1 MKRRA
6 SGILLHITSLPSSY
20 GIGDLGPEA
29 YRFADF
35 LEASGQTLWQILPLN
50 PTDVVLGNSPYQ
62 SISAFASNPWILS
75 PEWLVKEGVLSAG
88 DLRSLPPIPQSK
100 VDYGA
105 VVQQRQNLFKIV
117 HEAFRGKQ
125 VSVDLERF
133 CSKNAGWLDDYAFF
147 VALRARFDG
156 ALWRE
161 WPEPFRDRHPGALDE
176 AKADLRDRIER
187 EKMLQYLFSIQWRG
201 LREYCNRKGILI
213 FGDLP
218 IYVNYDSADVW
229 AHPHLFKLDNE
240 KRPYVVA
247 GVPPDY
253 FSETGQLWGNPMY
266 DWDVMRKEGFSWWVR
281 RMERAFDLYDMVRI
295 DHFRGLVG
303 CWEVPAN
310 HETAMNGRWVEVP
323 AEEFFLTL
331 LKRFPYAPLVAED
344 LGVITPDVREI
355 MHRFGFPGMKL
366 LIFAFGDNLAKN
378 PYVPHNLPV
387 NALVYTGTHDNNT
400 VKGWFEREA
409 KPEDKRRLFSYL
421 GREIAADQI
430 HWELIRLAM
439 MSVANIAIFPVQD
452 LLGLGEEARMNRPS
466 VSVGN
471 WEWRLSPDALTPA
484 LANKIREMTEIY
496 GRA

>member
-29 YRFADF
+29 YRFADV
-35 LEASGQTLWQILPLN
+35 LEACGQTLWQILPLN
-50 PTDVVLGNSPYQ
+50 PTDPAFGNSPYH
-62 SISAFASNPWILS
+62 SISAFASSPWILS
-75 PEWLVKEGVLSAG
+75 PEVLVKEGVLAEA
-88 DLRSLPPIPQSK
+88 DLHPLPASPQNR
-100 VDYGA
+100 VDYA
-105 VVQQRQNLFKIV
+105 MVVHHRQNLFKIV
-117 HEAFRGKQ
+117 QDAFRRRQ
-125 VSVDLERF
+125 PSSDLERF
-133 CSKNAGWLDDYAFF
+133 CLENASWLDDYALF
-147 VALRARFDG
+147 VALKAHLG
-156 ALWRE
+156 SAVWRE
-161 WPEPFRDRHPGALDE
+161 WPGPLRDRDPRALEE
-176 AKADLRDRIER
+176 ARSNLRERIER
-187 EKMLQYLFSIQWRG
+187 EKLLQYLFSVQWRA

-229 AHPHLFKLDNE
+229 AHPHLFKLDHE

-266 DWDVMRKEGFSWWVR
+266 DWDVMRREGFSWWILR
-281 RMERAFDLYDMVRI
+281 IKRAFDLYDMVRI

-303 CWEVPAN
+303 CWEVPAG
-310 HETAMNGRWVEVP
+310 HETAINGRWVEVP
-323 AEEFFLTL
+323 AEEFFLAI

-344 LGVITPDVREI
+344 LGLITPDVREI

-366 LIFAFGDNLAKN
+366 LIFAFGDNMARN
-378 PYVPHNLPV
+378 PYVPHNIPV

-400 VKGWFEREA
+400 VRGWFEREA

-421 GREIAADQI
+421 GREIPADQI
-430 HWELIRLAM
+430 HWEMIRLAM
-439 MSVANIAIFPVQD
+439 MSVANVAIIPVQD

-466 VSVGN
+466 VSGGN

-484 LANKIREMTEIY
+484 LEKRVREMTEIY

>member
-6 SGILLHITSLPSSY
+6 SGILLHITSLPSAF

-35 LEASGQTLWQILPLN
+35 LEACGQTLWQILPLN
-50 PTDVVLGNSPYQ
+50 PTDMAFGNSPYH

-75 PEWLVKEGVLSAG
+75 PEGLVKEGYLSGA
-88 DLRSLPPIPQSK
+88 DLHPLPASPRDR
-100 VDYGA
+100 VDYA
-105 VVQQRQNLFKIV
+105 MVVGHRQNLFKIIQNGFGGSQ
-117 HEAFRGKQ
+117 A
-125 VSVDLERF
+125 SVDLERF
-133 CSKNAGWLDDYAFF
+133 CLENAGWLDDYALF
-147 VALRARFDG
+147 VALKAHLG
-156 ALWRE
+156 KAVWRE
-161 WPEPFRDRHPGALDE
+161 WPEP
-176 AKADLRDRIER
+176 LRDRDPRSLEEARTLLRERIEQ
-187 EKMLQYLFSIQWRG
+187 EKLLQFLFSIQWRA
-201 LREYCNRKGILI
+201 LREYCNNKGILI

-229 AHPHLFKLDNE
+229 AHPHLFKLDHE

-253 FSETGQLWGNPMY
+253 FSETGQLWGNPLY
-266 DWDVMRKEGFSWWVR
+266 DWDVMRREGFSWWIR
-281 RMERAFDLYDMVRI
+281 RIKRAFDLYDMVRI

-303 CWEVPAN
+303 CWEVPAD
-310 HETAMNGRWVEVP
+310 HETAINGRWVEVP
-323 AEEFFLTL
+323 AEEFFLAI

-355 MHRFGFPGMKL
+355 MYRFGFPGMKL

-409 KPEDKRRLFSYL
+409 GPEDKRRLFSYL
-421 GREIAADQI
+421 GREIPTDQI
-430 HWELIRLAM
+430 HWEMIRLAM

-466 VSVGN
+466 ISGGN
-471 WEWRLSPDALTPA
+471 WAWRLSPDALTPA
-484 LANKIREMTEIY
+484 LAKRVREMTEIY

>member
-35 LEASGQTLWQILPLN
+35 LEACGQTLWQILPLN
-50 PTDVVLGNSPYQ
+50 PTDPAFGNSPYH
-62 SISAFASNPWILS
+62 SISAFASSPWILS
-75 PEWLVKEGVLSAG
+75 PEALVKEGYLAG
-88 DLRSLPPIPQSK
+88 EDLHPLPASPQNR
-100 VDYGA
+100 VDYA
-105 VVQQRQNLFKIV
+105 MVVHHRQNLFKV
-117 HEAFRGKQ
+117 VQDAFRRRQ
-125 VSVDLERF
+125 TPSDLERF
-133 CSKNAGWLDDYAFF
+133 CLENAAWLDDYALF
-147 VALRARFDG
+147 VALKAHLG
-156 ALWRE
+156 GTVWRE
-161 WPEPFRDRHPGALDE
+161 WPGPLRDRDPRALEE
-176 AKADLRDRIER
+176 ARTNLRERIER
-187 EKMLQYLFSIQWRG
+187 ETLLQYLFSIQWRA

-229 AHPHLFKLDNE
+229 AHPHLFKLDHE

-266 DWDVMRKEGFSWWVR
+266 DWDVMRREGFSWWIR
-281 RMERAFDLYDMVRI
+281 RIKRAFDLYDMVRI

-303 CWEVPAN
+303 CWEVPAG
-310 HETAMNGRWVEVP
+310 HETAVNGRWVEVP
-323 AEEFFLTL
+323 AEDFFLTI

-366 LIFAFGDNLAKN
+366 LIFAFGDNLARN
-378 PYVPHNLPV
+378 PYVPHNIPV
-387 NALVYTGTHDNNT
+387 NGLVYTGTHDNNT
-400 VKGWFEREA
+400 VRGWFEREA

-421 GREIAADQI
+421 GREIPADQI
-430 HWELIRLAM
+430 HWEMIRLAL
-439 MSVANIAIFPVQD
+439 MSVANIAVFPVQD

-466 VSVGN
+466 VSGGN
-471 WEWRLSPDALTPA
+471 WEWRVSPDALTPA
-484 LANKIREMTEIY
+484 LARRVREMTEIY

>member
-6 SGILLHITSLPSSY
+6 SGILLHITSLPSSF

-35 LEASGQTLWQILPLN
+35 LEACGQTLWQILPLN
-50 PTDVVLGNSPYQ
+50 PTDVVFGNSPYH
-62 SISAFASNPWILS
+62 SISAFASSPWILS
-75 PEWLVKEGVLSAG
+75 PDLLVKEGYLAG
-88 DLRSLPPIPQSK
+88 TDLDPLPPASQNR
-100 VDYGA
+100 VDYA
-105 VVQQRQNLFKIV
+105 MVVRHRQNLFKII
-117 HEAFRGKQ
+117 HDAFRRRQ
-125 VSVDLERF
+125 ASVDLERF
-133 CSKNAGWLDDYAFF
+133 CLENEAWLDDYALF
-147 VALRARFDG
+147 VALKAHLGRTV
-156 ALWRE
+156 WRE
-161 WPEPFRDRHPGALDE
+161 WPEPLRDRAPRALE
-176 AKADLRDRIER
+176 EMRTHLRERIER
-187 EKMLQYLFSIQWRG
+187 EKLLQYLFSIQWRA

-213 FGDLP
+213 FGDVP

-229 AHPHLFKLDNE
+229 AHPHLFKLDHE

-266 DWDVMRKEGFSWWVR
+266 DWDVMQKEGFSWWIR
-281 RMERAFDLYDMVRI
+281 RIKRAFDLYDMVRI

-303 CWEVPAN
+303 CWEVPAG
-310 HETAMNGRWVEVP
+310 HETAANGRWVEVP
-323 AEEFFLTL
+323 AEDFFLAV

-387 NALVYTGTHDNNT
+387 NGLVYTGTHDNNT

-421 GREIAADQI
+421 GREIPADQI

-439 MSVANIAIFPVQD
+439 MSVASIAIFPVQD

-466 VSVGN
+466 VSGGN
-471 WEWRLSPDALTPA
+471 WEWRLAPDALTPA
-484 LANKIREMTEIY
+484 LAKKIREMTEIY